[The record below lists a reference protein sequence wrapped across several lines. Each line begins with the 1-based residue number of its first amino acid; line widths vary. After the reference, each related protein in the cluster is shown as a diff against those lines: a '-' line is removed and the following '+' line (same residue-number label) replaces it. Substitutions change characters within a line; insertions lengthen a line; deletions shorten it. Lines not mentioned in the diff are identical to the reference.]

1 MQSPDCQFLWKKKAT
16 LTFFGT
22 KPSPISKA
30 FQPKRSKLE
39 APLFLISDY
48 TDNNKLQQLN
58 GIVAQEWAHTE
69 SQLFCNKDKECKI
82 EKGFY
87 SSLNDGGKTGYPH
100 AKR

>member
-1 MQSPDCQFLWKKKAT
+1 MKETNDEINKKITCVHELEKVMQSPDCQFLWKKKAT

-39 APLFLISDY
+39 EPLFLISDY

-58 GIVAQEWAHTE
+58 GIVAQE
-69 SQLFCNKDKECKI
+69 
-82 EKGFY
+82 
-87 SSLNDGGKTGYPH
+87 
-100 AKR
+100 